1 MKRLM
6 SSKGFSLIELMVVVA
21 IIGILA
27 AIAVPNYQRF
37 QAKAKQ
43 GEAKSNLA
51 AIYSANKA
59 FQQEWQT
66 YTGRFRAMGFAPEGD
81 LRYNVGFTAVGAGFP
96 ANYTGVPIA
105 SATTFDSVGYC
116 ASAESGGANVVCRTV
131 IVPVAPGAVVGSVT
145 PTAALFTAAARGNID
160 GDVADF
166 DQWTMDQNKQ
176 ILNPATDL

>member
-66 YTGRFRAMGFAPEGD
+66 YTGRFRAMGFAPEGA
-81 LRYNVGFTAVGAGFP
+81 LRYNVGFTAVGAAFP
-96 ANYTGVPIA
+96 ANYTGVPIG
-105 SATTFDSVGYC
+105 SATTFDAVGYC
-116 ASAESGGANVVCRTV
+116 GSGESSGACTIVT
-131 IVPVAPGAVVGSVT
+131 VPVAPGAVIGSVT
-145 PTAALFTAAARGNID
+145 PTSNLFTAAARGNID
-160 GDVADF
+160 GDTGDF
-166 DQWTMDQNKQ
+166 DQWTMDHNKVVA
-176 ILNPATDL
+176 NPVTDL